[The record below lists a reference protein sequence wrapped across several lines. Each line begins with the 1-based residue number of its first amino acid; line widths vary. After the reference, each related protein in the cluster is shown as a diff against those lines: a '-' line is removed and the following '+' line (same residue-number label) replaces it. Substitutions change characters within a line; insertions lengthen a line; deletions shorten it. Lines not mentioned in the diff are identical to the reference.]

1 MNRDDNIKEDIDFEL
16 SSERVKQ
23 ISDIINTALYNTAE
37 SVEKINFLIFGPSK
51 DTPEFKTHRLPIK
64 EMIRNK
70 KRQNADFPEDIDEKV
85 LKRIA
90 DPKDPSYLKKIL
102 ENPATKEIILA
113 QGYDFIIIPLMSVG
127 TFSEFSLF
135 VRDTRIA
142 PKIRLYIP
150 KEFAKSKGF
159 LTKGPV
165 EAFRKAYD
173 NVKSFKDSKDMLMKV
188 CDTVDDLVTMRLLQS

>member
-1 MNRDDNIKEDIDFEL
+1 MSGDDFEEDVDFEL
-16 SSERVKQ
+16 SSDRAKQ
-23 ISDIINTALYNTAE
+23 VSDIIKAALYNTAE
-37 SVEKINFLIFGPSK
+37 SFEKINFLVFGPSK

-85 LKRIA
+85 LKKVA
-90 DPKDPSYLKKIL
+90 DPKDPGYLKKIL

-113 QGYDFIIIPLMSVG
+113 RGYDFIVIPLISVG

-135 VRDTRIA
+135 VKDTRIA

-150 KEFAKSKGF
+150 KEFARSKGF

-165 EAFRKAYD
+165 EVFRRAYD
-173 NVKSFKDSKDMLMKV
+173 NVKSFKDSKDLLKKV
-188 CDTVDDLVTMRLLQS
+188 CDTVDDLITMRLLQS